1 MQVQLVGFTTLTIL
15 VFGMFIGSIFGV
27 LNGLLAIILSILV
40 ASLLAKKFKNREIDD
55 PEFTSV
61 AA

>member
-40 ASLLAKKFKNREIDD
+40 ASLLSKKFKNKEITDSEYG
-55 PEFTSV
+55 PV
-61 AA
+61 A